1 MILQYRDT
9 PIFYNAKGIG
19 NPLVLLHG
27 FLESSKIWDPFV
39 EELSKTRQVVCID
52 LPGHGLSGNFNDVH
66 TMEFMADTVHQV
78 LLHLNIEQAS
88 FIGHSMGGYVSLAF
102 YEKFPTMS
110 QALVLLNS
118 TPEAD
123 SEEKKVNRERSISLI
138 KRNKKAF
145 ISMAI
150 SNLLTEEN
158 NLKFEEEVQTIKNEA
173 LKFSEKGI
181 IAALSGMKIR
191 TDKQHILSG
200 INNLKTIIAGEQDPI
215 MDYQRI
221 KQVALNCNTD
231 FISFQGGHLSFI
243 ENKKELTK
251 FMYFVD

>member
-1 MILQYRDT
+1 MMLHYRNT
-9 PIFYNAKGIG
+9 PIFYTAKGIG

-27 FLESSKIWDPFV
+27 FLESSKIWDPFL

-52 LPGHGLSGNFNDVH
+52 LPGHGLTGNFDDVH
-66 TMEFMADTVHQV
+66 TMEFMAETVHHV

-88 FIGHSMGGYVSLAF
+88 FVGHSMGGYVSLAF

-110 QALVLLNS
+110 KSLVLLNS

-123 SEEKKVNRERSISLI
+123 SEEKKKNRERSISLI

-145 ISMAI
+145 VSMAI

-158 NLKFEEEVQTIKNEA
+158 NLKFAEEVEIIKNEA
-173 LKFSEKGI
+173 LMFSENGI
-181 IAALSGMKIR
+181 IAALNGMKIR
-191 TDKQHILSG
+191 TDKQRVLNN
-200 INNLKTIIAGEQDPI
+200 INKSKTIIAGEQDPI

-221 KQVALNCNTD
+221 RQVAVNCKTE
-231 FISFQGGHLSFI
+231 FIRFQGGHLSFI
-243 ENKKELTK
+243 ENKKDLTK
-251 FMYFVD
+251 FMYFID